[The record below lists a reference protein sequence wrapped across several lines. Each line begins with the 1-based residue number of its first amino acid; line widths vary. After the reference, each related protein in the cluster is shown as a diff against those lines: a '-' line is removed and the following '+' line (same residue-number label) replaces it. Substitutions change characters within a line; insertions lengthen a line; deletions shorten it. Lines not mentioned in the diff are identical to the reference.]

1 MKIEKIYAQIVCSE
15 HVASTGWYRSLF
27 ARDSDATPMAGL
39 AEWHHGESVGLQLF
53 EDASKAG
60 QQTLTLM
67 VGGLY
72 GEKARL
78 EDAGL
83 YPREIEPAD
92 TASLVRLSDP
102 DGNVVVLAQSTH
114 LLATRKRKDE
124 SWTR

>member
-1 MKIEKIYAQIVCSE
+1 MTIEKVYAQIACSE
-15 HVASTGWYRSLF
+15 HAASTGWYCSLF
-27 ARDSDATPMAGL
+27 ARDPDAIPMSGL
-39 AEWHHGESVGLQLF
+39 AEWHHGESAGLQLF

-83 YPREIEPAD
+83 DPDEIEPAD
-92 TASLVRLSDP
+92 TASLVRRSDP
-102 DGNVVVLAQSTH
+102 DGNAVVLAQSTH
-114 LLATRKRKDE
+114 L
-124 SWTR
+124 